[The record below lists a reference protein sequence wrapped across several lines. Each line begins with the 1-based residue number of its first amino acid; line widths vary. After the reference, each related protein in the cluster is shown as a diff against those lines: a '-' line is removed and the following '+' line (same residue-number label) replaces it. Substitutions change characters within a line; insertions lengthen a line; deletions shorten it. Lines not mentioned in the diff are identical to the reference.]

1 MSTDSEL
8 IGLIDRPDAAREA
21 LANVIE
27 KGGHPVAVS
36 DSVDALPRD
45 VVLVVVHA
53 RALSLAAGVELAA
66 RWPVVMVTE
75 GDESAADS
83 AAMAEAAG
91 AGVIDY
97 LPEPL
102 RQAPLLQQMIRRI
115 ARLSHCSA
123 EQSLSRQ
130 RLEERNERLE
140 THLELLRLDQQ
151 AGGHIQR
158 RLLPLR
164 PRSEGEVSCDYWL
177 APSLYLSGDFLDFK
191 RFNDRYTLFYF
202 ADVSGHGVAS
212 AFVTVLLR
220 YLFNRMRLAWDGQNP
235 EALPANWLSQ
245 LNQELLD
252 TGIGKHATLFMGVID
267 QQTRYLHYSM
277 GAQLPMPLLVADG
290 KAQPLAGEGMPV
302 GLFPDLTFPQLGCEL
317 PASFQLWLCSDGV
330 LECLP
335 GDTLTERLADLTCRV
350 ANSGSV
356 AAFIEGLSISGYLA
370 RESEW
375 LADDDDTDQ
384 ELPDDLT
391 IMTLGGFVNDNA

>member
-8 IGLIDRPDAAREA
+8 IGLIDVPDATRDA

-27 KGGHPVAVS
+27 RGGHLVTAVECVDGLPDNALLVVAHVRALPLAACAELSRRLPVVVVS
-36 DSVDALPRD
+36 DSGEDEPENAAL
-45 VVLVVVHA
+45 
-53 RALSLAAGVELAA
+53 VE
-66 RWPVVMVTE
+66 
-75 GDESAADS
+75 AAD
-83 AAMAEAAG
+83 

-102 RQAPLLQQMIRRI
+102 RNAHLLRRVIRRVI
-115 ARLSHCSA
+115 KLNRLAA
-123 EQSLSRQ
+123 EQEQDRQ
-130 RLEERNERLE
+130 RLADLNERLE

-164 PRSEGEVSCDYWL
+164 PQRVGVVSCDYWL
-177 APSLYLSGDFLDFK
+177 APSLYLSGDFLDVK
-191 RFNDRYTLFYF
+191 PFNDRYTLFYF

-220 YLFNRMRLAWDGQNP
+220 YLFNRMRLVWDGQNP
-235 EALPANWLSQ
+235 DALPASWLSR

-267 QQTRYLHYSM
+267 QQQRYLHYSM
-277 GAQLPMPLLVADG
+277 GAQLPLPLLVVDG
-290 KAQPLAGEGMPV
+290 KARPLAGEGMPV

-317 PASFQLWLCSDGV
+317 PESFQLWLCSDGV

-335 GDTLTERLADLTCRV
+335 GDSLDERLADLECRV
-350 ANSGSV
+350 ANSGTLK
-356 AAFIEGLSISGYLA
+356 AFIDDLAAGGHLA
-370 RESEW
+370 RENE
-375 LADDDDTDQ
+375 LLVDDDGADQ

-391 IMTLGGFVNDNA
+391 IMTLGGFGNDDA